1 MNDECLI
8 CKAPHMYLEKDGLME
23 CTICHKKEDSKT
35 QCVHG
40 HEILSHIASIQYME
54 EREES

>member
-35 QCVHG
+35 RCVHG
-40 HEILSHIASIQYME
+40 HYNIE
-54 EREES
+54 